1 MIALRGT
8 CTFGYLFMGV
18 KIFVLGHAVT
28 VSLLVFSTLSLC
40 VVLITKYDQNPNE
53 LNKEFSCDL

>member
-1 MIALRGT
+1 
-8 CTFGYLFMGV
+8 MGV
-18 KIFVLGHAVT
+18 KIFVLGHAVS